1 MGRRRQG
8 ARPVGSGGSGG
19 SGSGEGRAR
28 AVLTSIPGGAGAP
41 DADARDDHDRAEAPE
56 HAGRVQPGSSAAE
69 IGQRARIWHVVLN
82 VAGRV
87 TPLPQLKQGLEQL
100 AHEHPPFLTARYAAD
115 HAEIRYWEQADD
127 LQDAA
132 ALALRLWGEHRVSA
146 QLPPWEVVG
155 LEVVDRPTYHKRI
168 AEGYGEP
175 PAFLGGVHPY

>member
-1 MGRRRQG
+1 MG
-8 ARPVGSGGSGG
+8 SNG
-19 SGSGEGRAR
+19 SGSDGSENKTRGVRQTGRSGV
-28 AVLTSIPGGAGAP
+28 VLTSIQGGAEPSPVPGRTQGQGP
-41 DADARDDHDRAEAPE
+41 AERIA
-56 HAGRVQPGSSAAE
+56 PGSSAAE

-82 VAGRV
+82 VAGQV

-100 AHEHPPFLTARYAAD
+100 AHEHPPFLTARYASD

-132 ALALRLWGEHRVSA
+132 AMALRLWGEHRVSA
-146 QLPPWEVVG
+146 ALPPWEVVG